1 MLEEPGV
8 GYIRIVQF
16 SENTGKEFKDA
27 LSSLRES
34 GAKGL
39 IIDLRANPGG
49 LLTSCVEIAKEI
61 VPAGLIV
68 SVVQRDG
75 TREEYYSEQKSGILP
90 MVVLID
96 GNSASASEILA
107 GALHDAGAAELVG
120 KTSYEH
126 PGQRHPPR
134 RRGGAAGGRD
144 GRHAAFGGDWA
155 YAADAPGKIAR
166 KIKKYS

>member
-1 MLEEPGV
+1 
-8 GYIRIVQF
+8 
-16 SENTGKEFKDA
+16 
-27 LSSLRES
+27 
-34 GAKGL
+34 L

-120 KTSYEH
+120 KTSYGKGSVQVIMPI
-126 PGQRHPPR
+126 PGQ
-134 RRGGAAGGRD
+134 
-144 GRHAAFGGDWA
+144 
-155 YAADAPGKIAR
+155 ADAVKLTVARYYTPSGTSIQGKGIRPDVEAELPEGATEDTQLSAAIGR
-166 KIKKYS
+166 MRRMLQGK